1 MKNFRIWFIKRYS
14 PLEQLLWIGFFV
26 RLFSVI
32 FSKGFGWHDDHFLII
47 EPAQSW
53 VDGFDYNAWMP
64 SPEHPERVAQGHPL
78 LYTGFHYYLFLFF
91 KLIGFN
97 NPQGKMLVVRFIH
110 ALWSLLIIKYGYLIA
125 KQYSNSRVAWYTGIF
140 LALFWFMPF
149 ISVRNL
155 AEFVSVPPVL
165 IAIYLLIKN
174 NRNTRDYL
182 LAGLWLGIGI
192 SMRFQLVFILI
203 GLAIGLL
210 IQRTNIKSLL
220 LILGGFCISAFLG
233 TCLIDIVIWKKPFA
247 EFWSYVD
254 YNLQNVGV
262 YGTDNVWMYFQLIFG
277 LLIPPLSFVLFAGYF
292 YSWKKTPLLF
302 WPVLIYLSFHTY
314 FPNKQE
320 RFVLTILPLIVIAGT
335 VGMFQLHAV
344 YKTKINA
351 KLFRFSKYFVIV
363 LNLILLPILTF
374 SYSKRHR
381 VETMYYL
388 YQHNV
393 QHDFW
398 IEDSNKENNWQQPPR
413 FYYGKWYSD
422 FGITKTWT
430 ADSALTLYNQL
441 PLKFRPNYLIFFQAE
456 NIQAR
461 EDSTRKRFPR
471 LKLETI
477 IQPSFI
483 DKTLHFLN
491 PLNDN
496 QTSYIYQ
503 IDSISK
509 NN

>member
-1 MKNFRIWFIKRYS
+1 MKKLKEKYFDHLN
-14 PLEQLLWIGFFV
+14 PLQQLLWIGFIV
-26 RLFSVI
+26 RMFSVF

-64 SPEHPERVAQGHPL
+64 SPEHPERTAQGHPL

-91 KLIGFN
+91 KYIGLN
-97 NPQGKMLVVRFIH
+97 DPQGKMFVVRFIH

-125 KQYSNSRVAWYTGIF
+125 KHYGNQKTAWYTGLF

-155 AEFVSVPPVL
+155 AEFVSVPPML
-165 IAIYLLIKN
+165 MGIYLLIKE
-174 NRNTRDYL
+174 NRKNRDLL
-182 LAGLWLGIGI
+182 LAGIWLGIGI
-192 SMRFQLVFILI
+192 SMRFQLTFVLI
-203 GLAIGLL
+203 GVAVGLL
-210 IQRTNIKSLL
+210 IEKTKIKNLL
-220 LILGGFCISAFLG
+220 LIFIGFCVSAFLG
-233 TCLIDIVIWKKPFA
+233 TCLIDIIIWKKPFA

-254 YNLQNVGV
+254 YNVQNVGV
-262 YGTDNVWMYFQLIFG
+262 YGTDNPWMYLELILG

-292 YSWKKTPLLF
+292 YGWKKMPLLF
-302 WPVLIYLSFHTY
+302 WPAFIYLAFHTY

-320 RFVLTILPLIVIAGT
+320 RFVLTILPLIIIAGT
-335 VGMFQLHAV
+335 VGMFDLHEQ
-344 YKTKINA
+344 YKSKI
-351 KLFRFSKYFVIV
+351 KPKTFKYARNFVV
-363 LNLILLPILTF
+363 GLNLILLPILTL

-388 YQHNV
+388 YQHHA
-393 QHDFW
+393 QRDFW
-398 IEDSNKENNWQQPPR
+398 IEDSNKETGWQQPPR

-422 FGITKTWT
+422 FGINKTWT
-430 ADSALTLYNQL
+430 ADSALVMYKSL
-441 PLKFRPNYLIFFQAE
+441 PEKSRPNYLIFFQAE
-456 NIQAR
+456 NIEAR
-461 EDSTRKRFPR
+461 LDSTRKRFPN
-471 LKLETI
+471 LKLESV

-496 QTSYIYQ
+496 QTSYICLM
-503 IDSISK
+503 DSTIK

>member
-1 MKNFRIWFIKRYS
+1 MKKFQHWFIRRFT
-14 PLEQLLWIGFFV
+14 PLEQLLWIGFVV

-64 SPEHPERVAQGHPL
+64 TPEHPERTAQGHPL

-91 KLIGFN
+91 KWIGLN
-97 NPQGKMLVVRFIH
+97 DPQGKMLVVRFLH

-125 KQYSNSRVAWYTGIF
+125 AHHGTKKIAWYTGLF

-155 AEFVSVPPVL
+155 AEFVSVPPML
-165 IAIYLLIKN
+165 IALYLLGGK
-174 NRNTRDYL
+174 NTRARDYFI
-182 LAGLWLGIGI
+182 AGLWLGLSI
-192 SMRFQLVFILI
+192 SMRFQITFILI

-210 IQRTNIKSLL
+210 ISRTKFSALALL
-220 LILGGFCISAFLG
+220 ALGFCLSAFLG
-233 TCLIDIVIWKKPFA
+233 TCVIDLVLWKKPFA
-247 EFWSYVD
+247 EFWAYVD
-254 YNLQNVGV
+254 YNVQNIGV
-262 YGTDNVWMYFQLIFG
+262 YGTDNPWMYLELIVG
-277 LLIPPLSFVLFAGYF
+277 LLIPPLSIALFAGYF
-292 YSWKKTPLLF
+292 YTAKKMPLLF
-302 WPVLIYLSFHTY
+302 WPALVYLSFHTY

-320 RFVLTILPLIVIAGT
+320 RFVLTILPLIIIAGT
-335 VGMFQLHAV
+335 VGMFQLYDRYRHRINQ
-344 YKTKINA
+344 KTFRYA
-351 KLFRFSKYFVIV
+351 KNFVIG
-363 LNLILLPILTF
+363 LNLLLLPILSL

-388 YQHNV
+388 YTHHV
-393 QHDFW
+393 RGDFW

-430 ADSALTLYNQL
+430 ADSAYAMYHQL
-441 PLKFRPNYLIFFQAE
+441 PPSARPNHLIFFQAE
-456 NIQAR
+456 NMPAR
-461 EDSTRKRFPR
+461 VDSTRKRFPK
-471 LKLETI
+471 LKLEAVI
-477 IQPSFI
+477 DPSFI
-483 DKTLHFLN
+483 DKTLYFLN

-496 QTSYIYQ
+496 QTSYIYLL
-503 IDSISK
+503 DSTLAK
-509 NN
+509 

>member
-1 MKNFRIWFIKRYS
+1 MKKFRNWFIIAFN
-14 PLEQLLWIGFFV
+14 PLQQLLWIGFIV
-26 RLFSVI
+26 RMFSVI

-64 SPEHPERVAQGHPL
+64 SEAHPERTAQGHPL

-91 KLIGFN
+91 EWIGIN
-97 NPQGKMLVVRFIH
+97 NPQTKMFFVRFIH

-125 KQYSNSRVAWYTGIF
+125 KRYSHSKAAWYTGLF

-165 IAIYLLIKN
+165 AAIYLLGKKIQKPK
-174 NRNTRDYL
+174 DFL
-182 LAGLWLGIGI
+182 LAGSWLGIAI
-192 SMRFQLVFILI
+192 SMRFQMAFVLMGI
-203 GLAIGLL
+203 GVALL
-210 IQRTNIKSLL
+210 ISRTSFKTLL
-220 LILGGFCISAFLG
+220 LIFLGFSITSFLG
-233 TCLIDIVIWKKPFA
+233 TCLIDIMIWKKPFA
-247 EFWSYVD
+247 EFWAYVD
-254 YNLQNVGV
+254 YNLQNATV
-262 YGTDNVWMYFQLIFG
+262 YGTDNTWMYLELILG
-277 LLIPPLSFVLFAGYF
+277 LLIPPLSFILFAGYF
-292 YSWKKTPLLF
+292 YTWKKIPILF
-302 WPVLIYLSFHTY
+302 WPVLIYLVFHTY

-320 RFVLTILPLIVIAGT
+320 RFVLTVIPMIIIAGT
-335 VGMFQLHAV
+335 VGMFQLNNL
-344 YKTKINA
+344 YKLKINY
-351 KLFRFSKYFVIV
+351 KLFNFSKYFVLI
-363 LNLILLPILTF
+363 LNLILLPILTL

-393 QHDFW
+393 KNDFW
-398 IEDSNKENNWQQPPR
+398 IEDSNKEYDWQQPPR

-430 ADSALTLYNQL
+430 ADSALTLFNSIPQNL
-441 PLKFRPNYLIFFQAE
+441 RPNYMVFFQAE

-461 EDSTRKRFPR
+461 IDSTRKCFPK
-471 LKLETI
+471 LKMEAI
-477 IQPSFI
+477 IEPSFI
-483 DKTLHFLN
+483 DKTLYFLN

-496 QTSYIYQ
+496 QTSYIFQ
-503 IDSISK
+503 IDSTCL